1 MLMMG
6 TMANRPAN
14 RWMGVVVLGAA
25 LAFAGCGQG
34 EREAAAA
41 GKGGGPGP
49 GGGRGGAGAPGPES
63 LPVRDVRVAQAA
75 TETLART
82 VPVAGTL
89 AADEQ
94 ARLGLKVGGRIA
106 SVGVDL
112 GDRVRRGQPIAR
124 LVPTEFEL
132 RVSQAQNLLD
142 QARSRL
148 GVQPGRTSTVVSP
161 VDTAVVKQ
169 AAASLNQARL
179 TRDRMA
185 NLFNEQLIP
194 KSDLDAAEA
203 AYQVADARYQEAI
216 EDARGRQGLV
226 QQRESELGIARQQLA
241 DSVLTAPFD
250 GMISERLLGP
260 GDYVAVGDPVVVLVR
275 VHPLRLRLAVPERE
289 AATLRTGQEV
299 RVTVEGDP
307 EVHAGRVAR
316 ISPSI
321 SEANRTLMIEAEV
334 PNQDARLRPG
344 SFARAEIVT
353 QSSEPAVV
361 VPASSIV
368 RFAGIEKV
376 MSVEGGKAVEKRVR
390 TGRRAGD
397 RIEIVDGVTAG
408 EPVVLEPGNLVG
420 GQPVRVAP

>member
-1 MLMMG
+1 MLMMR
-6 TMANRPAN
+6 MAN
-14 RWMGVVVLGAA
+14 RWMGVVVVGAA
-25 LAFAGCGQG
+25 LALAGCGSEG
-34 EREAAAA
+34 DRAAAAA
-41 GKGGGPGP
+41 GKGGPPGAG

-63 LPVRDVRVAQAA
+63 LPVRDVRVAQAS

-94 ARLGLKVGGRIA
+94 ARLGLKVAGRLA
-106 SVGVDL
+106 SVPVEL

-142 QARSRL
+142 QARARL
-148 GVQPGRTSTVVSP
+148 GVQPGRTSTVVNP
-161 VDTAVVKQ
+161 IDTAVVKQ

-179 TRDRMA
+179 TRDRMT

-194 KSDLDAAEA
+194 RSDLDAAEA

-289 AATLRTGQEV
+289 SASLRTGQEV

-307 EVHAGRVAR
+307 EVHTGRVAR

-321 SEANRTLMIEAEV
+321 SEENRTLMIEAEV
-334 PNQDARLRPG
+334 PNPAARLRPG

-353 QSSEPAVV
+353 RSSEPAVV

-397 RIEIVDGVTAG
+397 RVEIVDGVAAG